1 MNILINLL
9 IIIKYIKINKII
21 YKRFLCFENEI
32 DDAAKKA
39 IMDNGNNAAHKAK
52 IADVDPK
59 DVKP

>member
-1 MNILINLL
+1 
-9 IIIKYIKINKII
+9 
-21 YKRFLCFENEI
+21 LCFENEI